1 MSAARACAAVLLW
14 AALAPSAPAAAATP
28 ANVIPAPLQVS
39 SEEGSFILRP
49 DTVIVTGTDAAAK
62 DSAAYLRDLLHTLP
76 GLTLAVRPGAGGR
89 AAAHAVVLHLAPER
103 SELGAEGY
111 ELEVSPQGVQVTA
124 HAAAGLFY
132 GVVTLWQLC
141 SARAAP
147 GRRPGRLCAAHQRPA
162 ALPLARAHARFRA
175 SLPVTCVRHAY
186 LDWMALHKLN
196 VLGWHLSDDQGW
208 RLQIRRYPRLTSIGA
223 WRVPAGRA
231 AQRDTD
237 PATGRPRLYG
247 GFYSQADVRRIVAHA
262 AARHV
267 TLVPEIDLP
276 GHASAAIAAYPA
288 LGVQGVR
295 LAAVPADWGVY
306 PNLFNIEEST
316 FTFLENVLHEV
327 LTLFP
332 GPFVHLG
339 GDEAVKDQWRS
350 SARVQARMRELGIGD
365 EQALQGYFMGRLAK
379 YLAAHG
385 RRAVGWDEILAGGAP
400 AQAVVMSWRGVDG
413 AIAAAAAGHDTVLS
427 PEPTLYLDNRQ
438 GGGPDEPPGR
448 GRIVSLEEVY
458 RFEPLP
464 GALGRAPQHVLGLQ
478 ANLWTEHV
486 RTEERAAY
494 MTWPRAAALAET
506 GWSDPARRDFADFLK
521 RLPAEFDRYRALGV
535 RYSADAFAPPRHVG
549 PLERHMSQ
557 DLTPCSDKVLL
568 NVEDDA
574 PREGPRAVFLVD
586 IENPCWRMPA
596 DLAHGAHLSAAVG
609 QVPFNFQIGSA
620 RAAVALPAAHSA
632 AGELE
637 VRADGCQGEPR
648 GALSLE
654 PALDSDGVTHAAARG
669 AAGTEPAATSCACDS
684 RSPASTRMWVID
696 WLQLA
701 P

>member
-39 SEEGSFILRP
+39 SEEGSFILSP

-62 DSAAYLRDLLHTLP
+62 DSGAYLGELLHTLP
-76 GLTLAVRPGAGGR
+76 GLTLAVRPAAVGR

-141 SARAAP
+141 SAAP
-147 GRRPGRLCAAHQRPA
+147 RPGGDPVVS
-162 ALPLARAHARFRA
+162 ALRIRDLPRFRWRGLMLDSA
-175 SLPVTCVRHAY
+175 RHFQSPAFVMQY

-306 PNLFNIEEST
+306 PNLFNVEEST

-350 SARVQARMRELGIGD
+350 SARVQARMRELGVGD

-620 RAAVALPAAHSA
+620 RAAVALPAPHSA

-637 VRADGCQGEPR
+637 VRVDDCQGEPV
-648 GALSLE
+648 ALLSLA
-654 PALDSDGVTHAAARG
+654 PALDSDAVTQLPPVAL
-669 AAGTEPAATSCACDS
+669 PAMSGSHELCLRFAQHGLD
-684 RSPASTRMWVID
+684 PLWVID

>member
-1 MSAARACAAVLLW
+1 MSAARACAAVLLC
-14 AALAPSAPAAAATP
+14 AALAHSRPAPAAMA

-39 SEEGSFILRP
+39 QQAGGFILSP

-62 DSAAYLRDLLHTLP
+62 DSGAYLGEQLRILP
-76 GLTLAVRPGAGGR
+76 GLTLAVRPEAFGPAG
-89 AAAHAVVLHLAPER
+89 AHAVVLHLAPELP
-103 SELGAEGY
+103 ELGAEGY
-111 ELEVSPQGVQVTA
+111 ELEVSPHGVAVTA

-141 SARAAP
+141 SAAP
-147 GRRPGRLCAAHQRPA
+147 RPDGDPVVPA
-162 ALPLARAHARFRA
+162 LRIRDLPRFRWRGLMLDSA
-175 SLPVTCVRHAY
+175 RHFQSPAFIMQY

-231 AQRDTD
+231 AQRDID

-247 GFYSQADVRRIVAHA
+247 GFYSQQDVRRIVAHA

-267 TLVPEIDLP
+267 MLVPEIDLP

-288 LGVQGVR
+288 LGVEGVR
-295 LAAVPADWGVY
+295 LAAVPADWGLY
-306 PNLFNIEEST
+306 PNLFNVEEST

-339 GDEAVKDQWRS
+339 GDEAVKEQWRT
-350 SARVQARMRELGIGD
+350 SARVQARMRALGVGN
-365 EQALQGYFMGRLAK
+365 EQALQGYFTGRLAK

-400 AQAVVMSWRGVDG
+400 AQAVVMSWRGVEG

-427 PEPTLYLDNRQ
+427 PAPTLYLDNRQ

-464 GALGRAPQHVLGLQ
+464 GALSRAPQHVLGLQ

-494 MTWPRAAALAET
+494 MTWPRAAALAEA
-506 GWSDPARRDFADFLK
+506 GWSAPAQRDFADFLK

-535 RYSADAFAPPRHVG
+535 RYSADALAPARHLG
-549 PLERHMSQ
+549 PLEPHMSQ
-557 DLTPCSDKVLL
+557 DLAPCSDKVLL

-574 PREGPRAVFLVD
+574 PRAGPRAVFLVD

-620 RAAVALPAAHSA
+620 RAAIALSAPHSA
-632 AGELE
+632 SGELE
-637 VRADGCQGEPR
+637 VRLDQCQGEP
-648 GALSLE
+648 AAVLSLA
-654 PALDSDGVTHAAARG
+654 PALDNDAVTQL
-669 AAGTEPAATSCACDS
+669 PAVAL
-684 RSPASTRMWVID
+684 PAISGSHELCLRFAQHGLDPLWVIA